1 MPPKASWDIM
11 LVEYTNDNFN
21 YLTSTLFISVAS
33 FFYHIVT
40 MTSTYNLNRLQIFSS
55 ILFYHTSSIHKD
67 GTRSF
72 FIRSPALSSRV
83 VSSPGA
89 VFWAFQIIP
98 QDSFAGFLKKYF
110 FDEARAMRVEWSQS
124 TIEHLWEVLLN
135 IYIRFISLKYV
146 FVQVDSQHLW
156 IEYYLIWRWYVNVWC
171 YHHI

>member
-1 MPPKASWDIM
+1 M
-11 LVEYTNDNFN
+11 LRCFKYAVHPGLSRGFK
-21 YLTSTLFISVAS
+21 STHQHGDDSY
-33 FFYHIVT
+33 YHIVT
-40 MTSTYNLNRLQIFSS
+40 TTSTYKLNRLLIFSS
-55 ILFYHTSSIHKD
+55 ILLFYHTSSIHKD

-124 TIEHLWEVLLN
+124 TIEHLWDG
-135 IYIRFISLKYV
+135 FA
-146 FVQVDSQHLW
+146 
-156 IEYYLIWRWYVNVWC
+156 
-171 YHHI
+171 